1 MKNVQYLFVGL
12 IASFFL
18 ITCDE
23 IEPPYLIPVGGADTS
38 ECPVPEFPHIHNP
51 VKRVLLE
58 DYTGHTCVNCPTAAQ
73 LAHELEVSLNDQLI
87 VIAVHAGFFAMPL
100 GGDFVTDFRT
110 EAGTAWDD
118 FFGISAVGNPNGMVD
133 RIGFNTNHILSP
145 GAWCTKINEQLARE
159 PEVTIQVINDYN
171 QGQRKLCSHTQVV
184 FEKETDR
191 NLNLCVVI
199 TEDGI
204 VAPQKNNNPE
214 IGPTPNILDYA
225 HNHVLRGALN
235 TPWGVSI
242 SVKGE
247 IMQVNSQVTKSYKN
261 ILDNTWDPYKCRVV
275 AFVFDTDSYEVLQVA
290 QTPVM

>member
-1 MKNVQYLFVGL
+1 MKNIRYLFIVL

-18 ITCDE
+18 ITCDD
-23 IEPPYLIPVGGADTS
+23 IEAPYLIPVGGADTS
-38 ECPVPEFPHIHNP
+38 ECPVPDFPHIHNP
-51 VKRVLLE
+51 VKKVLLE
-58 DYTGHTCVNCPTAAQ
+58 DYTGHTCVNCPTAAL
-73 LAHELEVSLNDQLI
+73 LAHDLEESLGDQLV

-100 GGDFVTDFRT
+100 GGDFDTDFRT
-110 EAGTAWDD
+110 EAGTTWDG

-133 RIGFNTNHILSP
+133 RVGYNTNHILSP
-145 GAWCTKINEQLARE
+145 GAWSTKINEQLARE
-159 PEVTIQVINDYN
+159 PEVSIQVINDYN
-171 QGQRKLCSHTQVV
+171 QEQRKLCSHTQVV
-184 FEKETDR
+184 YIKESDR

-214 IGPTPNILDYA
+214 IGPTPDILDYT

-242 SVKGE
+242 AVKGE
-247 IMQVNSQVTKSYKN
+247 IKQVDSQVTKSYKY
-261 ILDNTWDPYKCRVV
+261 ILNNTWDPFKCRVV

-290 QTPVM
+290 QATVQ